1 MFKLLLGIIIL
12 LITTGCNTVTGSIEG
27 TALGVVKYVKT
38 TYHYSTCIFT
48 KTQCGDL
55 DLDQI
60 IFDLI
65 ALQFGACFLYTQ
77 QVVE

>member
-1 MFKLLLGIIIL
+1 MIKLLLSIFII

-27 TALGVVKYVKT
+27 TALGVVKDVKT

-55 DLDQI
+55 DLD
-60 IFDLI
+60 
-65 ALQFGACFLYTQ
+65 
-77 QVVE
+77 